1 MGKRLRRI
9 FVSLLIVV
17 LLAVEL
23 SPVLADEPTLGP
35 PPLAQRV
42 SASDWM
48 GQIDDEAY
56 LNSMNIPGTHDSGMY
71 YCTDTTATY
80 AITQYVDVAAQLE
93 RGARIFDIRLRYGG
107 NNKAAIC
114 HGAGSF
120 WRYDAQVP
128 AKTKDGDDTPY
139 TYDMVLT
146 QIADFLNAHP
156 TETVILTVQHESDAD
171 DEKEDFDA
179 NGNAQNTYSAV
190 AKAEDDLARA
200 LNVADN
206 PIIRYHKTNRFSVYT
221 KMGEARGRVII
232 FDYDEVNGMGF
243 GDLMPSTRNNYDVT
257 FAEKWNVIL
266 PFFNSAGVQHIK
278 EFQPQS
284 KFRAAY
290 TSSTGQYAY
299 NEKGEKIRNNAGL
312 PYTKYIV
319 PTPKKEADG
328 MTVQLMSYPFK
339 KGAYYGWVSMD
350 FITEDLARRIF
361 ETNIFK
367 NESEGIVEN
376 PQTYISEIKGF
387 VEDDYDDALE
397 NCLGAGYTVLVGKK
411 QNGSQFRD
419 VNPDGDHIVIGYK
432 TTIYPER
439 AIRDIVGSLDE
450 DDCPR
455 GYDIVEVI
463 GSSYNHFTRGTG
475 LFTSNT
481 YMFYSKTVNKKPITE
496 LALREGANYDEGF
509 EMVMRLNSTLAF
521 NLQDSLDRFYSVSM
535 KRDADAS
542 FLASMISA
550 GDMFIAGGI
559 IIFLAGAAALFIVLD
574 NKYKKIYDNAKKE

>member
-1 MGKRLRRI
+1 MKRIRRI
-9 FVSLLIVV
+9 FVSVLILV
-17 LLAVEL
+17 LLAVEI

-35 PPLAQRV
+35 PPLAQRL

-48 GQIDDEAY
+48 GAIDDDAY

-80 AITQYVDVAAQLE
+80 AITQYVDIASQLE

-114 HGAGSF
+114 HGAGSLL
-120 WRYDAQVP
+120 RYDAQVP
-128 AKTKDGDDTPY
+128 AKTKDEDDKPY
-139 TYDMVLT
+139 TYDMVLS
-146 QIADFLNAHP
+146 QIASFLNAHP

-171 DEKEDFDA
+171 DEDEDYDSK
-179 NGNAQNTYSAV
+179 GNAQNTYSAV
-190 AKAEDDLARA
+190 EKAENDLAKA
-200 LNVADN
+200 LNVTED
-206 PIIRYHKTNRFSVYT
+206 PIIRYHKTNRYSVYT

-243 GDLMPSTRNNYDVT
+243 GDLMPETRNNYDMT

-266 PFFNSAGVQHIK
+266 PFFNSAGTQHIK
-278 EFQPQS
+278 EFQGQIL
-284 KFRAAY
+284 FRAAY
-290 TSSTGQYAY
+290 TSCTGQYAY
-299 NEKGEKIRNNAGL
+299 NEKGEKIRNNAGV

-319 PTPKKEADG
+319 PTPKKEAEG
-328 MTVQLMSYPFK
+328 MTVQLLGYPFK
-339 KGAYYGWVSMD
+339 KGAYYGWISMD
-350 FITEDLARRIF
+350 FITEELARLIF

-367 NESEGIVEN
+367 NEPEGIVEN
-376 PQTYISEIKGF
+376 PKTYISEIKGF

-397 NCLGAGYTVLVGKK
+397 NCLRAGYTVLVGKK
-411 QNGSQFRD
+411 KNGSPFRD

-509 EMVMRLNSTLAF
+509 EMVMRHNSSLAF
-521 NLQDSLDRFYSVSM
+521 NLQDSMDRFYSVSM
-535 KRDADAS
+535 KRDASAS
-542 FLASMISA
+542 SLASMISI
-550 GDMFIAGGI
+550 GDIFISGGI
-559 IIFLAGAAALFIVLD
+559 ILLLAAAALLFIIGG
-574 NKYKKIYDNAKKE
+574 NRYKNVPDGAKKK